1 MHSLIDPRMVESIRN
16 TGKAVSDLPDR
27 KGILLDHGLPFDR
40 EAENVIISGCLV
52 LSSLAH
58 VIEALHKV
66 LDGKGISHT
75 FLSKEFCCGNLL
87 YRPAIQARDSDAI
100 EECRSLSREF
110 VERNLDQTKALGAKR
125 IVIFCSPC
133 YPIYKH
139 AFPDEEIIFYPAIL
153 AEVMGTVPFH
163 EDMDYYAGCYKLHR
177 KFSPV
182 PMDLQSTENVLSAL
196 EGVRI
201 NRIDAPRCCY
211 TEDGLAH
218 MLGNVKTGLMVHICT
233 GCYERAKTNMPAEK
247 QTEVLMLPELVERV
261 LQTTARS

>member
-1 MHSLIDPRMVESIRN
+1 MNPLIDSRMVESIRK
-16 TGKAVSDLPDR
+16 TGKALGDLPDR
-27 KGILLDHGLPFDR
+27 KGILVDHGLPFDR
-40 EAENVIISGCLV
+40 EAESMIVTGCLV

-58 VIEALHKV
+58 VIKALHKV

-75 FLSKEFCCGNLL
+75 FLSQEFCCGNLL
-87 YRPAIQARDSDAI
+87 YRPAIQARDNLAI

-110 VERNLDQTKALGAKR
+110 VERNLDQSKRLGAKR

-139 AFPDEEIIFYPAIL
+139 AFPEEEIIFYPAIL
-153 AEVMGTVPFH
+153 AEAMGMVPFH
-163 EDMDYYAGCYKLHR
+163 EELDYYAGCYKLHR

-182 PMDLQSTENVLSAL
+182 PMDLQSTEDVLSRL
-196 EGVRI
+196 EGARI

-218 MLGNVKTGLMVHICT
+218 MLGNVRTGLMVHICT
-233 GCYERAKTNMPAEK
+233 GCYERAKTNMPEEK
-247 QTEVLMLPELVERV
+247 QTEVLMLPELIERA
-261 LQTTARS
+261 LTIPS

>member
-1 MHSLIDPRMVESIRN
+1 MHPLIDPKMVESIRN
-16 TGKAVSDLPDR
+16 TGKAMGDLPDR
-27 KGILLDHGLPFDR
+27 KDILLDHGLPFDQV
-40 EAENVIISGCLV
+40 AENVIVTGCLV

-58 VIEALHKV
+58 VIKALHKV

-87 YRPAIQARDSDAI
+87 YRPAIQARDSDGI
-100 EECRSLSREF
+100 EECRGLSREF
-110 VERNLDQTKALGAKR
+110 VERNLDQAKRLGAKR

-139 AFPDEEIIFYPAIL
+139 AFPEEEIIFYPAIL
-153 AEVMGTVPFH
+153 AEAMGTVPFH
-163 EDMDYYAGCYKLHR
+163 EEMDYYAGCYRLHR

-182 PMDLQSTENVLSAL
+182 PMDLQSTENVLSRL
-196 EGVRI
+196 EGVRV

-233 GCYERAKTNMPAEK
+233 GCYGQAIKNMPKEN
-247 QTEVLMLPELVERV
+247 QTEVLMLPELIDRL
-261 LQTTARS
+261 LQQAI